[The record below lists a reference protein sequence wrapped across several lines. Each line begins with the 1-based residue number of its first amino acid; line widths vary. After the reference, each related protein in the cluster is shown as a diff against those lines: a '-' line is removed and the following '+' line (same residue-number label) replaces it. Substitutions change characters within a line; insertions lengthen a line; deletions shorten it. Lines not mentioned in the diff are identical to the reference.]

1 MTQRSFN
8 ILFRGQTLP
17 DFDVDVVK
25 NELAKLLKLDE
36 KRIAI
41 LFSGRLITLKKNL
54 SEIDAQR
61 YIDIFADLG
70 AKALLNEVV
79 EEEAPTTNK
88 DVEVEAAIKFTNETS
103 KSDAATIE
111 GSRGEAPKD
120 EKPKD
125 HPPKAEEG
133 LAVARVLTEKLVAE
147 ESTVESDNIS
157 EVVPSSAKVER
168 VDLVEVTGA
177 EKIECP
183 RCNHRQ
189 ARGVMSCEHCNMDLR
204 RHLLRLE
211 KRQRLRANLPVN

>member
-25 NELAKLLKLDE
+25 NELTKLLKLDE
-36 KRIAI
+36 KRITI
-41 LFSGRLITLKKNL
+41 LFSGRLITIKKNL

-79 EEEAPTTNK
+79 EEEVPTTNK
-88 DVEVEAAIKFTNETS
+88 AVEAEAAIKFKNETS
-103 KSDAATIE
+103 KSDAAPIE
-111 GSRGEAPKD
+111 DSRTEALKD
-120 EKPKD
+120 KN
-125 HPPKAEEG
+125 PKAEDG
-133 LAVARVLTEKLVAE
+133 LVVARFLTEKLVAE
-147 ESTVESDNIS
+147 ESAVESDSIT

-168 VDLVEVTGA
+168 VDIAEVTSA

-183 RCNHRQ
+183 RCNHLQ
-189 ARGVMSCEHCNMDLR
+189 AHGIMSCEHCNMDLR

-211 KRQRLRANLPVN
+211 KRQRLRANLTVN